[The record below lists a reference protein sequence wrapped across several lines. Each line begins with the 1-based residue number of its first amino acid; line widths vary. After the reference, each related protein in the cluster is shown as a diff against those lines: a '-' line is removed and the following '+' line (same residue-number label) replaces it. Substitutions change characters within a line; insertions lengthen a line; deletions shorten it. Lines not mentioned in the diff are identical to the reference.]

1 MTYYPWDLQQT
12 ALEAGRA
19 AAGWV
24 QSVLLFLA
32 YPRGPLGDWI
42 IAYGDGAVLVAGIGV
57 AIFAASYG
65 GFFNWRKT
73 QAGRALFQFTLA
85 LTAVL
90 VLVILARLVSQEYPF
105 RWLARDVIYTWL
117 AISSIRLVSEL
128 WRNWRRGEA
137 RILDIETKPRKTD
150 KES

>member
-1 MTYYPWDLQQT
+1 MIYITWALWEA
-12 ALEAGRA
+12 ALEAGRDTA
-19 AAGWV
+19 VW
-24 QSVLLFLA
+24 LLSALDFLA
-32 YPRGPLGDWI
+32 YPTGPLGEWI

-117 AISSIRLVSEL
+117 AISSIRLVGEL
-128 WRNWRRGEA
+128 WRNWRRGDP
-137 RILDIETKPRKTD
+137 RVLDIEAKPRKKD
-150 KES
+150 LA